1 MSDRTPAGDPE
12 IVLVVNGASR
22 SVRPGATVA
31 DLLGEL
37 GLEGRRV
44 AVERNR
50 QIVKRADWAA
60 TPLAQGDQLEILHF
74 VGGG

>member
-1 MSDRTPAGDPE
+1 MSGTAPAGGGLA
-12 IVLVVNGASR
+12 VVVNGAAR
-22 SVRPGATVA
+22 SVRAGATVA
-31 DLLGEL
+31 DLIGEL

-60 TPLAQGDQLEILHF
+60 TSLEEGDHLEVLHF